1 MSHQNEPGPAP
12 TGPGTTAIA
21 PPPQGK
27 PTSRRYRAL
36 STERMPRGFLYSER
50 AELRMVAATIR
61 AEAGGRNWLPIGDT
75 WLTVRTLLA
84 DHRDGRVR
92 GSASNAAM
100 AARIQRSDKT
110 WATHSAALS
119 RAGVLVRDDSGWAI
133 PHWAELEGRRGNR
146 HQGDLAITARLIY
159 AVHRWDLALVA
170 PGTGFGANAV
180 VELLRLLG
188 YPKSDGWIAPS
199 VRAVARMLQADH
211 STVHEAI
218 CVAVMAGL
226 VRVAD
231 DGGVHL
237 MQLQDHAQE
246 ARVAEISEEEVAQ
259 GVAEISEP
267 TAGVA
272 EISEEEVAQG
282 VAEISEPTA
291 GVAEISEGVAEI
303 SEVRQGGP
311 RVKSQVNASQALSSK
326 ALNEVV
332 NEVKIE
338 DGASNESLLVPVI
351 SSFSDDFHPL
361 QPISS
366 LNSDFDLEIH
376 SADPTSPTSPVAPTN
391 NTGNTSNTGNT
402 PVEPPWTVDEAL
414 LAALADACGL
424 KQPLRPATQRSW
436 ERAASEL
443 AEIGVRPEEV
453 HRRAAIHRRMNH
465 WETLTPARLV
475 RHWAELT
482 PQPKPKNERDAR
494 MGHFE
499 KSWAGKAATIQELRA
514 RKAAKANAPAIPEWV
529 PGATPIASRVL
540 PVSEESPC

>member
-1 MSHQNEPGPAP
+1 
-12 TGPGTTAIA
+12 
-21 PPPQGK
+21 
-27 PTSRRYRAL
+27 
-36 STERMPRGFLYSER
+36 MPRGFLYSER

-146 HQGDLAITARLIY
+146 HQGDLAITARLVY

-188 YPKSDGWIAPS
+188 HPKSDGWIAPS
-199 VRAVARMLQADH
+199 VRAVASMLQADR

-231 DGGVHL
+231 NGGVHL
-237 MQLQDHAQE
+237 LALQDHAQE
-246 ARVAEISEEEVAQ
+246 VGVTGIAEEQGPQGVTEISESGT
-259 GVAEISEP
+259 GVTEISERV
-267 TAGVA
+267 TR
-272 EISEEEVAQG
+272 
-282 VAEISEPTA
+282 
-291 GVAEISEGVAEI
+291 I
-303 SEVRQGGP
+303 SEVRQGGS
-311 RVKSQVNASQALSSK
+311 RVKSQVNASQELDNK
-326 ALNEVV
+326 ALTEVV

-338 DGASNESLLVPVI
+338 DGASNESLLFPVI
-351 SSFSDDFHPL
+351 SSLTDDFQSL

-376 SADPTSPTSPVAPTN
+376 TAGPTSPTSPVAPT
-391 NTGNTSNTGNT
+391 GNTGNT

-414 LAALADACGL
+414 LAALWDACGL
-424 KQPLRPATQRSW
+424 TQPLRPATQRSW
-436 ERAASEL
+436 ERAATEL
-443 AEIGVRPEEV
+443 AEIGVRPDEV
-453 HRRAAIHRRMNH
+453 VRRAATFRRHWH
-465 WETLTPARLV
+465 WETLTPYNLV
-475 RHWAELT
+475 RRWAELT
-482 PQPKPKNERDAR
+482 PHRNERDTR
-494 MGHFE
+494 MGEFTE
-499 KSWAGKAATIQELRA
+499 SWAGTSQELRA

-529 PGATPIASRVL
+529 PKGHPYRRQAEARIRGESVLAPLSCPTRDESQAWEADQRRRAAAYGRARAAGQAGDPADAESARWYPDAARAGAALEVQ
-540 PVSEESPC
+540 E